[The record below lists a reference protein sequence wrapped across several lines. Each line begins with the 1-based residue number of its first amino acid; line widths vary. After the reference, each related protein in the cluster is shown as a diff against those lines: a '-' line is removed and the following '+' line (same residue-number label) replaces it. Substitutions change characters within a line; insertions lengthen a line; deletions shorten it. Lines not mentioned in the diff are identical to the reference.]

1 MELVKV
7 ISLKRILTAVLI
19 IVLNT
24 VLFCI
29 INNGQYSY
37 KIYDNM
43 LKEYNRELNE
53 GNISDYH

>member
-19 IVLNT
+19 IVLNI

-37 KIYDNM
+37 KI
-43 LKEYNRELNE
+43 R
-53 GNISDYH
+53 

>member
-19 IVLNT
+19 IVLNIA
-24 VLFCI
+24 LFCI

-37 KIYDNM
+37 KI
-43 LKEYNRELNE
+43 
-53 GNISDYH
+53 IC

>member
-43 LKEYNRELNE
+43 
-53 GNISDYH
+53 IIC